1 MLGGSGEL
9 FKGSKTNKLSFFI
22 IKLEPLLDLVD
33 CLWPLSGGE
42 IMLGDII
49 YNVFDQRPK
58 IKKNGAKLDTNS
70 TVTKIYPLQSA

>member
-9 FKGSKTNKLSFFI
+9 FKGSKTNKLNFFI

-49 YNVFDQRPK
+49 YNVFD
-58 IKKNGAKLDTNS
+58 
-70 TVTKIYPLQSA
+70 

>member
-42 IMLGDII
+42 IMLSDII
-49 YNVFDQRPK
+49 YNVFDQRRNLLGRSIVEGYENVLFHK
-58 IKKNGAKLDTNS
+58 RFAL
-70 TVTKIYPLQSA
+70 V